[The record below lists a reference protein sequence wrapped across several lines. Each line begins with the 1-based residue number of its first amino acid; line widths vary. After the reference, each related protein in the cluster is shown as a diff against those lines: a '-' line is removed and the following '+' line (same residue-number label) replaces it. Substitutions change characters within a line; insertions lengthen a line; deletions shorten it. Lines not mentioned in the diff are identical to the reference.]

1 MQEANVTMLNESNIT
16 QTVAFSY
23 DFELNCY
30 IYVLPIIVFVGLFGN
45 CTLIF
50 LISAD
55 KQMRNVSSSVYLAS
69 VLAADTGMLLSLLLT
84 WLETLGFPLN
94 HQPAICRINVYIT
107 YVCGFL
113 SIW

>member
-1 MQEANVTMLNESNIT
+1 MNFSNVTESA
-16 QTVAFSY
+16 VHSY
-23 DFELNCY
+23 GLEYFIY
-30 IYVLPIIVFVGLFGN
+30 VYVLPIIVFVGLFGN

-50 LISAD
+50 LITAD

-84 WLETLGFPLN
+84 WLETLGYPLN
-94 HQPAICRINVYIT
+94 HQPAVCRLNVYMT

>member
-1 MQEANVTMLNESNIT
+1 MNSSNFTGSANYHS
-16 QTVAFSY
+16 A
-23 DFELNCY
+23 ELEVFIY
-30 IYVLPIIVFVGLFGN
+30 VYVLPIIVFVGLLGN
-45 CTLIF
+45 GTLIF
-50 LISAD
+50 LISVD

-84 WLETLGFPLN
+84 WLETLGYNLI
-94 HQPAICRINVYIT
+94 HHPAVCRVNVYMT

>member
-1 MQEANVTMLNESNIT
+1 MMNDSNCTDCES
-16 QTVAFSY
+16 QSVQLEY
-23 DFELNCY
+23 Y
-30 IYVLPIIVFVGLFGN
+30 IYAYVLPVIVFVGLCGN
-45 CTLIF
+45 ITSIF
-50 LISAD
+50 LITVD

-84 WLETLGFPLN
+84 WLETLGYPLN
-94 HQPAICRINVYIT
+94 HQPAVCRIYVYMT